1 MHREQIGPKQ
11 TDEGMW
17 LGSPEKETEADPKR
31 ITFDDLLCRF
41 DTESERKKNKNING
55 HSQRIR
61 WGRRVCTLLSAV
73 LILGA
78 VCIIR

>member
-1 MHREQIGPKQ
+1 MHREQIGAKQ

-41 DTESERKKNKNING
+41 DTESERKKKKKRALATHPLG
-55 HSQRIR
+55 KTGLYTSFC
-61 WGRRVCTLLSAV
+61 CTNTRCSLYY
-73 LILGA
+73 
-78 VCIIR
+78 

>member
-1 MHREQIGPKQ
+1 MHREQIGAKQ

-41 DTESERKKNKNING
+41 DTESERKKTKTGTRNASAG
-55 HSQRIR
+55 EDGFVHFF
-61 WGRRVCTLLSAV
+61 LLY
-73 LILGA
+73 
-78 VCIIR
+78 